1 MYGKN
6 SLFQNRITPSIFEL
20 GEIQTHFRNP
30 WDLSFPNNYGKEGYS
45 LQEIHE
51 IIILLKIPFLYVSFS
66 KIGYFSDF
74 SLIFASQKFYAKD
87 TLPPTGSF
95 ESRGLKDSKTGFKFL
110 LAQKLRELE
119 QFEKVNFSHT
129 KFHLVK
135 FCMGKIHF
143 FKIV

>member
-1 MYGKN
+1 M
-6 SLFQNRITPSIFEL
+6 
-20 GEIQTHFRNP
+20 
-30 WDLSFPNNYGKEGYS
+30 
-45 LQEIHE
+45 
-51 IIILLKIPFLYVSFS
+51 
-66 KIGYFSDF
+66 GYFSDF
-74 SLIFASQKFYAKD
+74 PPIFASREFCVKETFPSNA
-87 TLPPTGSF
+87 SF
-95 ESRGLKDSKTGFKFL
+95 ESRGHKDSKTGFKFL